1 MAILLPLVGIGAL
14 TVLYVWQLWRTRL
27 PPGTKRLPGPSG
39 HLSLSLL
46 FSDSFISHKM
56 TANKL
61 PQAGQ

>member
-1 MAILLPLVGIGAL
+1 MAILLPLVGLGAL

-39 HLSLSLL
+39 NSLL
-46 FSDSFISHKM
+46 FSDGFIMHKM